1 MSGLS
6 FSSTAAISEDDY
18 MQRDEFYVAADQRAR
33 PTGTADVATAM
44 LIARPR
50 SCQWTRT
57 VASTH
62 EELGR
67 QKGISALE
75 LNIWK
80 S

>member
-1 MSGLS
+1 M
-6 FSSTAAISEDDY
+6 STAAISEDDY
-18 MQRDEFYVAADQRAR
+18 MQLAVEREELYVAADKRAC

-44 LIARPR
+44 LIARPL
-50 SCQWTRT
+50 SCQWTRP